1 MLAFA
6 SLLRPRT
13 DLAAGAHSRS
23 GRVGPGCPGLRWP
36 GGGRR
41 GNAGALPRSLNRQTL
56 QPNLKILEIIIMLNM
71 YILVLFLL
79 LTIQHISSL

>member
-13 DLAAGAHSRS
+13 DHAAGAHSRS

-41 GNAGALPRSLNRQTL
+41 GNAGALPHTPCRSRSDYPLIKL
-56 QPNLKILEIIIMLNM
+56 
-71 YILVLFLL
+71 
-79 LTIQHISSL
+79 